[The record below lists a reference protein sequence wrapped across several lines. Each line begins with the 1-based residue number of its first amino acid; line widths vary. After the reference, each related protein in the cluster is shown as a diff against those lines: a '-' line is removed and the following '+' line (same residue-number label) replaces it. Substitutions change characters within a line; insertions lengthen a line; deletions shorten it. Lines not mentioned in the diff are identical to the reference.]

1 MIMKNENL
9 KSYVCN
15 YKIEYEVEVNPYTK
29 VIIQTQRQE
38 QIISEP
44 KDINEISRVVYDNEY
59 RVKNKMLYDKIHSLM
74 NLYHNDDYLKQVK
87 TKLIDVNHREVIDYE
102 NDVLE
107 IKQIMMIEDEDNNQ
121 TTDET
126 TSHMRKIDE

>member
-1 MIMKNENL
+1 MKNENL

-44 KDINEISRVVYDNEY
+44 KDIFSELQVESMYEAEP
-59 RVKNKMLYDKIHSLM
+59 KNMSLR
-74 NLYHNDDYLKQVK
+74 LQLEKFC
-87 TKLIDVNHREVIDYE
+87 EVCAPSQI
-102 NDVLE
+102 LE
-107 IKQIMMIEDEDNNQ
+107 E
-121 TTDET
+121 
-126 TSHMRKIDE
+126 RRR